1 MKKICPPTKGVAIR
15 NYLLREHLSNSCI
28 IDKRDS
34 WTDYLALWI
43 WFTSTVAVCI
53 PATSID
59 ALPRIRLILFMV
71 LGAHLLSIILSLCG
85 VLQTKQ
91 SISETRILNILI
103 ILFCQRHILVDPNN
117 RLLSLTADS
126 ICLFVQYRIL

>member
-15 NYLLREHLSNSCI
+15 NYLLREHLSSSCI

-59 ALPRIRLILFMV
+59 ALPRISSNPVHGTRCPFAINNSFSMWSAPNKEKYF
-71 LGAHLLSIILSLCG
+71 GNPNSEYSHYIILPEAYIG
-85 VLQTKQ
+85 
-91 SISETRILNILI
+91 
-103 ILFCQRHILVDPNN
+103 
-117 RLLSLTADS
+117 
-126 ICLFVQYRIL
+126 